1 MELNIRID
9 WSELDLYGHINNV
22 MVFKYFQAARI
33 QYCGHLGLGTLA
45 EPGKTGFIVAAS
57 HCDFRKKILYPGNL
71 KVVSHVTHVGN
82 SSFRLDHVI
91 YNDAGAVA
99 AEGYDVIVVYDYVI
113 DAKAPIDTGL
123 RRKIERLE
131 AGEQV

>member
-33 QYCGHLGLGTLA
+33 QYCAQLGLSTLN
-45 EPGKTGFIVAAS
+45 EEGRTGFIVAAS

-71 KVVSHVTHVGN
+71 KVVSKVTHIGN

-91 YNDAGAVA
+91 YNDAGEIA
-99 AEGYDVIVVYDYVI
+99 AEGYDVIVVYDYTADTKVQI
-113 DAKAPIDTGL
+113 DETL
-123 RRKIERLE
+123 RGKIEST
-131 AGEQV
+131 GISG